1 MRKCR
6 TCVFPLNKRA
16 LNEQSKST
24 RFVPCTIRRTRK
36 WEELNFEKEMHSYGY
51 RANGV
56 LSLSLTILAL
66 LCTVASLSGG
76 ILNLP
81 PPSAQVEVSL
91 SLSLSLSIYI
101 LTDVFRSGTY
111 VLISVGGKHQLVSEA
126 PKWKRR
132 GKFILDFE
140 KKIFGCQVSM
150 IIDSPLYDLKINFE
164 FLLKDLKL
172 RFLES

>member
-1 MRKCR
+1 M
-6 TCVFPLNKRA
+6 
-16 LNEQSKST
+16 
-24 RFVPCTIRRTRK
+24 
-36 WEELNFEKEMHSYGY
+36 
-51 RANGV
+51 